1 MKKILDICKRLR
13 ILQIGG
19 VVLLLVIVRYC
30 LINSILSI
38 GGFTIQMPT
47 YLFVLLV
54 IALGALVLA
63 GYTIDDYFD
72 TKKDVIVRPNQ
83 NIVKTNIERIT
94 AIKLHVILNFVAII
108 LGGYVS
114 YKTGV
119 INLTVLYILAT
130 GLMWFYSTSY
140 KKNKIFGQFIIS
152 LMVAFIPIIV
162 LLYEI
167 PFLNGFYEE
176 QMKADDFNFLY
187 LFNWLGIFSLALFLG
202 QFAKNLIKAN
212 LKDAVLYDETD
223 NKLTNITIAS
233 LYLALMV
240 VSILVTKSIFDTVK
254 WAQAYIIIFSIL
266 LPLVTIINICGNKG
280 IKNLKIQLL
289 MSKAIVISIALF
301 GIIIAIVL
309 QKGLL

>member
-1 MKKILDICKRLR
+1 MKKILDVCKRLR

-19 VVLLLVIVRYC
+19 IVLLLMIVRYC
-30 LINSILSI
+30 IINSILSI
-38 GGFTIQMPT
+38 GGFSIQMPT

-54 IALGALVLA
+54 VALGALVLA

-83 NIVKTNIERIT
+83 NIVKTKIERIT

-152 LMVAFIPIIV
+152 LMVAFIPIIG

-167 PFLNGFYEE
+167 PFLNGFYED

-212 LKDAVLYDETD
+212 LKDLVLYDETD
-223 NKLTNITIAS
+223 NRLTNITIAS
-233 LYLALMV
+233 LYMGLIL
-240 VSILVTKSIFDTVK
+240 VSIYVTKSIFETVK
-254 WAQAYIIIFSIL
+254 WAQAYIIVFSIL
-266 LPLVTIINICGNKG
+266 LPLVTIINLCGRKN
-280 IKNLKIQLL
+280 IKSLKIQLL